1 MLRRRGIGRAGRPSL
16 VGTVA
21 RTAVVAGTASAV
33 VGASGR
39 RQQARADQAAQQT
52 AQQTAQAAA
61 DAADLSGANHDR
73 LNQLERLAQF
83 HQQGIL
89 SDEEFASEKTKLL
102 SAS

>member
-1 MLRRRGIGRAGRPSL
+1 MLRRRGIGRVGRPSL

-39 RQQARADQAAQQT
+39 RQQAAQQ
-52 AQQTAQAAA
+52 AVAAA
-61 DAADLSGANHDR
+61 DGGAASASDDR
-73 LNQLERLAQF
+73 ISQLERLAQL

-89 SDEEFASEKTKLL
+89 TDDEFAAEKTKVLA
-102 SAS
+102 AS

>member
-39 RQQARADQAAQQT
+39 RQQARADQAALQT
-52 AQQTAQAAA
+52 AEAAA
-61 DAADLSGANHDR
+61 SVDANAASANHDR
-73 LNQLERLAQF
+73 LDQLERLAQF

-89 SDEEFASEKTKLL
+89 SDEEFAAEKTKVLA
-102 SAS
+102 AS